1 VRETWH
7 LLLAHT
13 ITVNGSGRLMEGAR
27 RGRLPSEN
35 STQPGIGLPADV
47 HTASSTMKMR
57 SSSILTLGY
66 ACRSSQA
73 ESQWVVTP
81 ASKLPAWAMTGVRS
95 LPTRSR
101 VIVPRRCWRNC
112 SAGPR
117 AGAAVAGNLVEE
129 VADEPRQKL
138 FRQELRSAPIEMKID
153 TVLVLKGL
161 VDKVIGEI
169 RSGGKLAPGL
179 WVEIGVAAAPAQS
192 TMPNAEI
199 GQAGRVVIADWNI
212 AGQIGHEIVDALV
225 PFERPLWK

>member
-1 VRETWH
+1 
-7 LLLAHT
+7 
-13 ITVNGSGRLMEGAR
+13 
-27 RGRLPSEN
+27 
-35 STQPGIGLPADV
+35 
-47 HTASSTMKMR
+47 
-57 SSSILTLGY
+57 
-66 ACRSSQA
+66 
-73 ESQWVVTP
+73 
-81 ASKLPAWAMTGVRS
+81 
-95 LPTRSR
+95 
-101 VIVPRRCWRNC
+101 
-112 SAGPR
+112 
-117 AGAAVAGNLVEE
+117 
-129 VADEPRQKL
+129 
-138 FRQELRSAPIEMKID
+138 MKID